1 MVNEGDTFVKPRRP
15 QFWER
20 AFEGFIESKI
30 EMWERERRIRNKFQV
45 SRLGTHESGMTYKGY
60 RLLSPLGEIIS
71 FLSPA
76 L

>member
-1 MVNEGDTFVKPRRP
+1 MGK
-15 QFWER
+15 ER

-30 EMWERERRIRNKFQV
+30 EMWERERIRNKFQV
-45 SRLGTHESGMTYKGY
+45 SRLGTHENGMSYKGY

-71 FLSPA
+71 FLSPS